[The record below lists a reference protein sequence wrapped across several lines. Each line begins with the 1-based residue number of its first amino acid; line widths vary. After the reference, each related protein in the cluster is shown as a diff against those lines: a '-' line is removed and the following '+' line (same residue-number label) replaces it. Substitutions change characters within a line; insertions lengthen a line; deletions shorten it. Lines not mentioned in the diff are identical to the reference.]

1 MFMGP
6 AGVSTTHWPSDSLT
20 DRQRPLA
27 HRGRFSGF
35 ETNPY
40 TCPGGRSMETVR
52 VPDLRTGAIQ
62 ARPLFGGVG
71 AAGEVSVFSSAW
83 IRQVPLSF
91 TTTIPPIPLKPSG
104 GSSERPR
111 HHHQTPVA

>member
-6 AGVSTTHWPSDSLT
+6 AGVSTTHWPSDFLT

-71 AAGEVSVFSSAW
+71 AAGEGTGFLTPRYRHVPFCFTITTSV
-83 IRQVPLSF
+83 VPCNLSVVL
-91 TTTIPPIPLKPSG
+91 PP
-104 GSSERPR
+104 
-111 HHHQTPVA
+111 

>member
-71 AAGEVSVFSSAW
+71 AAGGVAGFLTARVSH
-83 IRQVPLSF
+83 VPLFF
-91 TTTIPPIPLKPSG
+91 TITIVLIPLK
-104 GSSERPR
+104 SSVRS
-111 HHHQTPVA
+111 AA